1 MKVSNSQLICRY
13 LKTKT
18 GKSFEQL
25 HQSTF
30 ALNLILLTN
39 INVNHVL
46 RISDKKSLLNK
57 NKLSS
62 PIAMLLLT
70 GRGVH
75 GL

>member
-1 MKVSNSQLICRY
+1 MNLQILI
-13 LKTKT
+13 KT

-25 HQSTF
+25 NQSTF

-62 PIAMLLLT
+62 LRAMLLLT